1 MRLSGPL
8 PFRVAGERAC
18 GPGIDDLKG
27 GNAIAVAALKHLHAT
42 GRKPHMPVSAM
53 MIPVEIRQMRPAE
66 IGRVVEILAH
76 WNMAPVAPG
85 PGCPDPETSGLE
97 EGRTFVAVSGG
108 TVVGVASYVLRGDGW
123 AETASLAVD
132 PAWRGKGVGE
142 RLQRARLAA
151 MKTLGVQH
159 VRTET
164 DRPETIAWYQRKFGY
179 RVAGA
184 VPKKHAFSLPD
195 VAGHTWNLPELR
207 GKVVLIFFWATW

>member
-1 MRLSGPL
+1 M
-8 PFRVAGERAC
+8 
-18 GPGIDDLKG
+18 
-27 GNAIAVAALKHLHAT
+27 T
-42 GRKPHMPVSAM
+42 
-53 MIPVEIRQMRPAE
+53 IPVEIRQMRTVE

-108 TVVGVASYVLRGDGW
+108 TVIGVASYVLRGDGW

-142 RLQRARLAA
+142 RLQRSRLAA
-151 MKTLGVQH
+151 MKALGVRH

-164 DRPETIAWYQRKFGY
+164 DRPETIEWYQRKFGY
-179 RVAGA
+179 RIVGT
-184 VPKKHAFSLPD
+184 VPKKHAFSLAGVPD
-195 VAGHTWNLPELR
+195 WTVLVLDIGDTAR
-207 GKVVLIFFWATW
+207 GV